1 MARSGLG
8 AFGKMKWQY
17 QVLIVVGVCGL
28 LLAGAWYQ
36 FLSPMQ
42 EQIVA
47 KEKELSDLNL
57 QVAKSQAQK
66 KMFEQFKAETVELGK
81 KLDDLKKELPLEKE
95 TSQILESV
103 KKEAQDAGV
112 RVLRLNVRST
122 IVHDVYTEWPWD
134 MEIIGTYNNVG
145 AFLDR
150 IRLLPRIVS
159 VAGLK
164 VSSRAPE
171 GEKSFTESVG
181 TTFTATT
188 YIYHEEPIE
197 TTAPA
202 AKPANA
208 K

>member
-1 MARSGLG
+1 MARSSLG

-17 QVLIVVGVCGL
+17 QVLIVAGVCGL

-42 EQIVA
+42 EQIVV
-47 KEKELSDLNL
+47 KEKTLNDLNL
-57 QVAKSQAQK
+57 EVAKSQAQK
-66 KMFEQFKAETVELGK
+66 KVFEQFKAQTVELGQ

-95 TSQILESV
+95 TSQILDSV

-112 RVLRLNVRST
+112 RVLRLNARPT

-134 MEIIGTYNNVG
+134 MEVIGTYNNVSE
-145 AFLDR
+145 FLDK
-150 IRLLPRIVS
+150 IRLLPRILS
-159 VAGLK
+159 ITGLK
-164 VSSRAPE
+164 VSTRAAE

-181 TTFTATT
+181 STFTATT

-197 TTAPA
+197 TSAPA

>member
-1 MARSGLG
+1 MAGLSLG
-8 AFGKMKWQY
+8 AFGKMKWHL
-17 QVLIVVGVCGL
+17 QVLIVAGVCGL
-28 LLAGAWYQ
+28 LLAGVWYQ

-42 EQIVA
+42 EQNVA
-47 KEKELSDLNL
+47 KEKNLQDLN
-57 QVAKSQAQK
+57 QEVARSQAQK
-66 KMFEQFKAETVELGK
+66 KVFEQFKAQTVELGK
-81 KLDDLKKELPLEKE
+81 QLDDLKKELPLEKE
-95 TSQILESV
+95 TSQILDSV
-103 KKEAQDAGV
+103 KKEAQDSGV
-112 RVLRLNVRST
+112 RILRLNVRPT

-134 MEIIGTYNNVG
+134 MELIGTYNNVS

-159 VAGLK
+159 VTGLK
-164 VSSRAPE
+164 VSVRAAE

-181 TTFTATT
+181 STFTATT

-197 TTAPA
+197 TSAPA